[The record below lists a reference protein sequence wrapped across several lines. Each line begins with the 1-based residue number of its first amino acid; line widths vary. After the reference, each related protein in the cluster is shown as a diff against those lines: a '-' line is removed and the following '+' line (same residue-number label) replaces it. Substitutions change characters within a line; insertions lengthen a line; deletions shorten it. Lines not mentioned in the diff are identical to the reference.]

1 MSQRETNYIKAL
13 FTGNLNMAFIGV
25 MVFLSLVFN
34 WGFLFLLLAGELGL
48 LILSQAG
55 FVQRW
60 LDENAEKQWRKQL
73 EQAERKI
80 VESLAPGY
88 QQDYQRVRH
97 LCEEI
102 EKRAAEMIS
111 GNTSHILI
119 SGIVEKLSSFRT
131 EYARILRAH
140 SLLANRNYK
149 EMQKRLDS
157 ETARVEREI
166 EREKSAQV
174 RATLMQNLKIL
185 RQRSSKLHQLDELVR
200 LLEAR
205 IQVVRNSLQLIQ
217 DEVYSLTNVHSI
229 SEIVDGMLINLELSD
244 EYRAYYNDVLNTDL
258 SMENDVMKL
267 EPEFPPQQQVHRPKV
282 RN

>member
-1 MSQRETNYIKAL
+1 MT
-13 FTGNLNMAFIGV
+13 FIGV

-48 LILSQAG
+48 LILSQTG

-60 LDENAEKQWRKQL
+60 LDKNAEKEWRKQL

-111 GNTSHILI
+111 GNTSHMLI
-119 SGIVEKLSSFRT
+119 GGIVEKLSSFRT

-149 EMQKRLDS
+149 EMQQRIDS
-157 ETARVEREI
+157 ETIKVEREI

-185 RQRSSKLHQLDELVR
+185 RQRSNKLHQLDELVR

-217 DEVYSLTNVHSI
+217 DEVYSLTNVRSI
-229 SEIVDGMLINLELSD
+229 SDIVDGMLINLQLSE
-244 EYRAYYNDVLNTDL
+244 EYRAYYDDVLNTDL
-258 SMENDVMKL
+258 NFETMSL
-267 EPEFPPQQQVHRPKV
+267 EPEFNPQQEMYRPKV